1 MRVSSPMADRLS
13 SPVAAPPWLS
23 ILGVGEDGREGLS
36 GAALRVLDAAEF
48 VVGGVRHLRLVQP
61 IAAQTL
67 AWPTPLSDAYAAILE
82 RRGRPTCVLA
92 SGDPFHYGVGAELA
106 RLVPTEEIVCY
117 PLPSAFS
124 LSAARLG
131 WSLPDCD
138 CLSLHGR
145 ALERIIPYLQPQARI
160 LALSWDGA
168 TPRRLAELLTARGFG
183 GSTVTVLEA
192 MGGPRE
198 RIRRSRA
205 VDFDLAGIDPLNTVA
220 IEVAAARAAQVVTL
234 APGLDDCWFENDG
247 QLTKAEIRAVTLAA
261 LAPRAAQSLWDIG
274 AGSGSIGIEWCL
286 RHRRNRG
293 IAIEQRPERA
303 ARIRRNATTLGVD
316 ALEVIVGRAPEALA
330 ALPAPDA
337 VFIGGGA
344 SGRAVFETAWA
355 ALKPGGRL
363 VVNAVALETET
374 LLADLFARHGGAL
387 RRIAI
392 ARAEPLGRLHGW
404 RAALPITQWAAT
416 KP

>member
-1 MRVSSPMADRLS
+1 MADRLS
-13 SPVAAPPWLS
+13 STGVLPWLS
-23 ILGVGEDGREGLS
+23 ILGVGEDGRGGLS
-36 GAALRVLDAAEF
+36 RAALQVLDMAEF
-48 VVGGVRHLRLVQP
+48 VIGGARHLQLVGP
-61 IAAQTL
+61 IKASAL
-67 AWPTPLSDAYAAILE
+67 AWPTPLSDAYAMILE

-106 RLVPTEEIVCY
+106 RLVPADEIVCY

-124 LSAARLG
+124 LAAARLG
-131 WSLPDCD
+131 WSLPDGE

-145 ALERIIPYLQPQARI
+145 ALERVIPYLQPQARI

-168 TPRRLAELLTARGFG
+168 TPGRLAELLSARGFG
-183 GSTVTVLEA
+183 GSTMTVLEA

-198 RIRRSRA
+198 RIRRTCA
-205 VDFDLAGIDPLNTVA
+205 AGFDLAGINPLNTVA
-220 IEVAAARAAQVVTL
+220 IEVAAARAARVVTL
-234 APGLDDCWFENDG
+234 APGLGDAWFENDG

-261 LAPRAAQSLWDIG
+261 LAPRAGQLLWDVG
-274 AGSGSIGIEWCL
+274 AGSGSVGIEWCL
-286 RHRRNRG
+286 RHRRNRC
-293 IAIEQRPERA
+293 IAIEQQLERA
-303 ARIRRNATTLGVD
+303 ARIRRNAMALGVD
-316 ALEVIVGRAPEALA
+316 ALDVVVGRAPEAVA

-344 SGRAVFETAWA
+344 GPTVFETAWT
-355 ALKPGGRL
+355 ALKPGGCL
-363 VVNAVALETET
+363 VVNAVALETEV
-374 LLADLFARHGGAL
+374 LLAELFARHGGIL

-404 RAALPITQWAAT
+404 RAALPITQWTAT

>member
-1 MRVSSPMADRLS
+1 MPDHVSSPA
-13 SPVAAPPWLS
+13 VQPWLS

-36 GAALRVLDAAEF
+36 SAALRVLDAAEF
-48 VVGGVRHLRLVQP
+48 VVGGARHLRLVQP

-106 RLVPTEEIVCY
+106 RLVPAEEIVCY

-124 LSAARLG
+124 LAAARLG
-131 WSLPDCD
+131 WSLGDCD

-145 ALERIIPYLQPQARI
+145 ALQRVIPYLQPRARI

-198 RIRRSRA
+198 RIRRWHA
-205 VDFDLAGIDPLNTVA
+205 ADFELADSDPLNTVA

-234 APGLDDCWFENDG
+234 APGLDDSWFENDG

-274 AGSGSIGIEWCL
+274 AGSGSVGIEWCL
-286 RHRRNRG
+286 RHRRNRC
-293 IAIEQRPERA
+293 IAIEQQPERA
-303 ARIRRNATTLGVD
+303 ARIQRNAAALGVD
-316 ALEVIVGRAPEALA
+316 ALDVLVGRAPEALA

-344 SGRAVFETAWA
+344 SDPAVFKTAWA
-355 ALKPGGRL
+355 ALKPGGHL
-363 VVNAVALETET
+363 VVNAVALETEFAAGRSVRAPRRQ
-374 LLADLFARHGGAL
+374 LAAHRGCAR
-387 RRIAI
+387 
-392 ARAEPLGRLHGW
+392 
-404 RAALPITQWAAT
+404 RAAR
-416 KP
+416 